1 MVTEA
6 ETCMFDVPSDKA
18 TAASSES
25 AMLCEQSLSTVVQ
38 TTSTVQK
45 MTNEAEEDDEWD
57 SLGDD
62 EWEPL
67 EVKSEHE
74 FDDDI

>member
-1 MVTEA
+1 
-6 ETCMFDVPSDKA
+6 
-18 TAASSES
+18 
-25 AMLCEQSLSTVVQ
+25 MLCEQSLSTVVP

-45 MTNEAEEDDEWD
+45 MLNGKSKIKKEAGKDKLEAEEDDEWD

-67 EVKSEHE
+67 EVKSEDE